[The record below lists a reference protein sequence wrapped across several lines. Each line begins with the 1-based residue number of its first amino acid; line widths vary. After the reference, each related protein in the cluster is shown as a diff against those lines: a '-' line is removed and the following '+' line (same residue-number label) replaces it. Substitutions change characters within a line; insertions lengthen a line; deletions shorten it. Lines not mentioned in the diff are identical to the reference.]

1 MLLQLPAEPPYNK
14 IIFST
19 LITQKE
25 AAMTTSRHPTPET
38 NQNPALPSPEEL
50 IEQYAALIWK
60 ICSRYLSNP
69 EDIKPLINA
78 FLRKMAKF
86 WCQQIKM

>member
-1 MLLQLPAEPPYNK
+1 
-14 IIFST
+14 
-19 LITQKE
+19 
-25 AAMTTSRHPTPET
+25 MTTSRHPTPET